1 MISKRRLL
9 GRNDDNSGY
18 LLSPLVNNFDAR
30 MKGEIGRGM
39 RLRPI
44 QTDEKGKRDHVLY
57 HIPIHYIKGHPFW
70 IGQGGCG

>member
-30 MKGEIGRGM
+30 MEGEVSPKA
-39 RLRPI
+39 LTLPVD
-44 QTDEKGKRDHVLY
+44 TL
-57 HIPIHYIKGHPFW
+57 
-70 IGQGGCG
+70 GGTSC